1 MMRRQ
6 LLGWGKWLFDVFILK
21 GTELLQ
27 ENQKSKEKGTLWQWC
42 FPLLEVVWNSLK
54 DQFSGMWL
62 YLGVIYA
69 SHPEFLGDFSSGE
82 SEKR

>member
-27 ENQKSKEKGTLWQWC
+27 ENQKSKEKGSLWQWC
-42 FPLLEVVWNSLK
+42 FPLLEVV
-54 DQFSGMWL
+54 
-62 YLGVIYA
+62 
-69 SHPEFLGDFSSGE
+69 
-82 SEKR
+82 